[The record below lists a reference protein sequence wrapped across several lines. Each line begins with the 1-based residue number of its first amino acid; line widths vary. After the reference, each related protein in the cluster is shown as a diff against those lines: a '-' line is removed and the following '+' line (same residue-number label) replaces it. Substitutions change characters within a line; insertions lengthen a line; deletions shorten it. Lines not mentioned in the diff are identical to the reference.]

1 MNALQDERSKGGRE
15 RPPALFGRMIMT
27 EVWMYNI
34 EGAKAIKIKNLC
46 RKLYIAFREVPR
58 EDFGVKISALLGMSD
73 DRQAKPGSD
82 FEEEMLFL
90 SDFQG
95 AMLDIFLTQLRRQ
108 KAGVALKAVRTESN
122 VEFTSYE
129 LYKEISAERKALSQ
143 RQNLTE

>member
-1 MNALQDERSKGGRE
+1 
-15 RPPALFGRMIMT
+15 MT

-46 RKLYIAFREVPR
+46 RKLYISVREVPR
-58 EDFGVKISALLGMSD
+58 EEFGVKISALLGISD
-73 DRQAKPGSD
+73 DSQAKPDSD
-82 FEEEMLFL
+82 FDEEMLFL

-108 KAGVALKAVRTESN
+108 KTAVALKAVRTESN

-129 LYKEISAERKALSQ
+129 LFKEISAEREALSKTQ
-143 RQNLTE
+143 KATQQ

>member
-1 MNALQDERSKGGRE
+1 MV
-15 RPPALFGRMIMT
+15 MT

-46 RKLYIAFREVPR
+46 RKLYISVREVPR
-58 EDFGVKISALLGMSD
+58 EEFGVKISALLGISD
-73 DRQAKPGSD
+73 DSQAKPDSD
-82 FEEEMLFL
+82 FDEEMLFL

-108 KAGVALKAVRTESN
+108 KTAVALKAVRTESN

-129 LYKEISAERKALSQ
+129 LFKEISAEREALSKTQ
-143 RQNLTE
+143 KATQQ